1 MCYMRLS
8 MLPRKVYDKKQQ
20 GEIFYAESNTIQSA
34 ITLGVECC
42 MQSACPLALDKCG
55 QHSWN

>member
-1 MCYMRLS
+1 

-55 QHSWN
+55 QHS